1 MFVVVR
7 GRELWLC
14 TNMRS
19 ILFALSI
26 TIAAACAPATRP
38 GTVNVAAVRSEING
52 SIRSTTN
59 DRSIH
64 SMGKVTPERAVVYTT
79 SKDGAT
85 KQEETW
91 VRDGSGWKLENAS
104 AMSAANTN

>member
-1 MFVVVR
+1 
-7 GRELWLC
+7 
-14 TNMRS
+14 MRT

-26 TIAAACAPATRP
+26 MIASACAPATRP

-52 SIRSTTN
+52 TIHSTAN

-85 KQEETW
+85 KQEEVW
-91 VRDGSGWKLENAS
+91 VRNGDSWKQESSTKLSQNQ
-104 AMSAANTN
+104 TN